1 MTVKKLVALLAGLCL
16 VAAVVTVF
24 VLKQRSGPAPADAAV
39 TAATSAPSS
48 TSPAATGR
56 ADYLYFTETHLFVM
70 HGDQVITRLRR
81 FFGSGDALRNRVVWT
96 NSGDYIALFS
106 DANMRPESKEETEL
120 IAIDARTGEQRRY
133 PCGACYDITTAG
145 PDSVLVNVGSAKAP
159 VDRFQSIDLRTGERQ
174 DDTRF
179 PPALV
184 SPNSRM
190 FLVSTRRHV
199 ITMQYDGKGK
209 VVLVMVEAGAVA
221 GKPFGTHGSNYH
233 TPVAPYENG
242 DGEKYAL
249 AVAESD
255 GCGGRSAV
263 RILDANGKAKST
275 DASAMMPP
283 GAGSGFRVTD
293 LWWTPKGELRATANS
308 WTCTDLKPNNNGTHV
323 LHSAGDLWAL
333 ENGKWVKGGMGPVT
347 MVRDLGNGTTAAL
360 TVPSCLGVTDPN
372 ANCSSGPLVL
382 QRDGNRTV
390 VAEKAMFLSTPPISV
405 PSPAPATSSVVAA
418 TPPPSFAGTW
428 SQHAGGLTIAP
439 DGLVTMSYQSTVTV
453 MPTFPE
459 LTMRITEVTGDR
471 ATATVL
477 TSNDTA
483 MPNGASV
490 VFERKFPGLMMS
502 GPSGLVLRWCDAAN
516 RAKGECGA

>member
-16 VAAVVTVF
+16 VTAVMTVF
-24 VLKQRSGPAPADAAV
+24 VLKQRGEQAPAGAPP

-48 TSPAATGR
+48 SGPVVTGR

-81 FFGSGDALRNRVVWT
+81 FFGGGDALRNRVVWT

-106 DANMRPESKEETEL
+106 DANLLPGSNEQAEL
-120 IAIDARTGEQRRY
+120 IAINARTGEQRRH
-133 PCGACYDITTAG
+133 PCGFCYDITTTG
-145 PDSVLVNVGSAKAP
+145 PDSVLLNVGLTGS
-159 VDRFQSIDLRTGERQ
+159 VGDRFQTVDLRTGERK

-179 PPALV
+179 PPALD
-184 SPNSRM
+184 SPNSRA
-190 FLVSTRRHV
+190 FLVSTRRRV
-199 ITMQYDGKGK
+199 ITMQYNGKGK
-209 VVLVMVEAGAVA
+209 VVLVLAESGAA
-221 GKPFGTHGSNYH
+221 AKQFGTHSSNYY

-263 RILDANGKAKST
+263 RILDVNGKATNT
-275 DASAMMPP
+275 DTSAMMPP

-333 ENGKWVKGGMGPVT
+333 ENGKWVKGGMDAVT

-360 TVPSCLGVTDPN
+360 TVPSCLGQTDPN
-372 ANCSSGPLVL
+372 ANCTTGLLVL
-382 QRDGNRTV
+382 QRDGKRTV

-405 PSPAPATSSVVAA
+405 PAPQPITSSVVAA
-418 TPPPSFAGTW
+418 APPASFAGTW

-502 GPSGLVLRWCDAAN
+502 GPSGLTLRWCDATN